1 MVENPLAFEFS
12 KTRTICDAFD
22 EAWAF
27 LQGLG
32 SNLTEPSNSLST
44 QTILAKRII
53 ELADQGLRDIPE
65 LRDDAL
71 AFLQHSPPSAWR
83 NVLGEAIGAQT
94 PPLAELS
101 RAGNVG
107 ETPQL
112 AATGAHRTAGMGQSH
127 EETPSNSNFLAAL
140 HSGLEQAH
148 EVQGALD
155 L

>member
-1 MVENPLAFEFS
+1 MVENPLAFGFS

-22 EAWAF
+22 EAWAL

-32 SNLTEPSNSLST
+32 SDLTQAPKSLAT

-53 ELADQGLRDIPE
+53 GMVDQGLRDIPE

-71 AFLQHSPPSAWR
+71 DFLQHSPPSAWR

-140 HSGLEQAH
+140 HSGLEQAR
-148 EVQGALD
+148 EVRGGP
-155 L
+155 